1 MFLDGLLDAEIG
13 GRAEENRRAG
23 RQPLTDCKGGSETSK
38 IPTSDFEVMFTLIW
52 KKSGDQG
59 AAQITHIPIRRV
71 KPQL

>member
-23 RQPLTDCKGGSETSK
+23 RQPLTDCKGGLETSK

-52 KKSGDQG
+52 KKSATKELLRSPTSLSEQ
-59 AAQITHIPIRRV
+59 
-71 KPQL
+71 